1 MQRQVKG
8 TAPSA
13 KQKVKLMSNISKIAV
28 LALDKTKL
36 DLMEGS
42 VLGKL
47 ASVSNGKESSAQL
60 IEFLSERYD
69 PVLGIEDK
77 GISYKEYTNQC
88 SSLSTEFPQY
98 LWDLKHEFDK
108 DDKKG
113 KRIAK
118 EGDKKEKMNASTIK
132 TILKQMSVED
142 PVSNKLFKELMI
154 YFLIEEVLLC
164 GPNAKIVRKATCR
177 LRDFDGC
184 NTVNWAQAIKDH
196 MDYSFERAKEWVE
209 AGRVGQHS
217 FSGAAPVLEAILFE
231 RIPDVRPD
239 IFSAGI
245 LPIEMYEAQRTNL
258 SNSFENLAS
267 IQACLYCP
275 SAENTPSLQ
284 NTPSLENSHAA
295 AAATNLENSPAA
307 AATNLENSLLAEQF
321 SELSVSLVGDAAG
334 SSEAAIQTDLS
345 LSSRNVASTTE
356 DLDKDEDVGGDAD
369 VFEDQK
375 YTDVGADAYVGQVQ
389 EFANVGADSA
399 VAVKAGTVRADAY
412 VCEIQEDSD
421 VSADEA
427 VPIKSRTVDVTV
439 GDAAVGEAQPAQ
451 PLRRSTRQS
460 RRTKRVQMSK
470 ADEEEIL
477 RQASEA
483 IKARKGNTSKL
494 TQKGGQ
500 EEFIKLQEQE
510 LKAIEDA
517 RLQKLEAKEALRK
530 KQYDLY
536 EVNIADCK
544 FYAFEEELKQCPCE
558 RGFFRTVFRK
568 GIKYWCCCVRGGGAC
583 GMV

>member
-1 MQRQVKG
+1 MYVCINCEYYESMQDDLHQFQRLNVLELVPRPTDINIIEVKWIW
-8 TAPSA
+8 
-13 KQKVKLMSNISKIAV
+13 KN
-28 LALDKTKL
+28 KTNAENTVIILLLK
-36 DLMEGS
+36 
-42 VLGKL
+42 GKSRK
-47 ASVSNGKESSAQL
+47 A
-60 IEFLSERYD
+60 
-69 PVLGIEDK
+69 
-77 GISYKEYTNQC
+77 
-88 SSLSTEFPQY
+88 SLSPKLVPSTESN
-98 LWDLKHEFDK
+98 LELLHMDLCRPMRVAN
-108 DDKKG
+108 DKKG

-460 RRTKRVQMSK
+460 RRTKRYTPSDHEK
-470 ADEEEIL
+470 KPKL
-477 RQASEA
+477 P
-483 IKARKGNTSKL
+483 KCTS
-494 TQKGGQ
+494 G
-500 EEFIKLQEQE
+500 E
-510 LKAIEDA
+510 
-517 RLQKLEAKEALRK
+517 
-530 KQYDLY
+530 
-536 EVNIADCK
+536 
-544 FYAFEEELKQCPCE
+544 
-558 RGFFRTVFRK
+558 
-568 GIKYWCCCVRGGGAC
+568 
-583 GMV
+583 